1 MIQARYDRDGE
12 MHTLSVN
19 GHAGYSPKG
28 QDIVCAGVSAIVY
41 ALIGWLENNSED
53 TRFVSID
60 ENNGEAVIACEGDEK
75 VSAVFYMAAIGIE
88 GIMNTYPSHVDIEI
102 VGIDD

>member
-1 MIQARYDRDGE
+1 MIIARYDRDGE

-19 GHAGYSPKG
+19 GHAGYAEKG

-53 TRFVSID
+53 TESVSID
-60 ENNGEAVIACEGDEK
+60 EVNGEVVISCEGDEK
-75 VSAVFYMAAIGIE
+75 VEAVFYMAAIGIE
-88 GIMNTYPSHVDIEI
+88 SIMNTYPDHVAIDI
-102 VGIDD
+102 VGIAD

>member
-1 MIQARYDRDGE
+1 MIIAKYTKDGE

-19 GHAGYSPKG
+19 GHAGYADKG
-28 QDIVCAGVSAIVY
+28 QDIVCAGVSAIIY
-41 ALIGWLENNSED
+41 ALIGWLENHSYD

-60 ENNGEAVIACEGDEK
+60 ECNGEVVISCEGDSN
-75 VSAVFYMAAIGIE
+75 VASVFYMTAIGVE
-88 GIMNTYPSHVDIEI
+88 QIMNTYPDHVDIEI

>member
-1 MIQARYDRDGE
+1 MIRVRYEKDGE

-19 GHAGYSPKG
+19 GHAGYAEKG
-28 QDIVCAGVSAIVY
+28 EDIVCAGVSALVY

-53 TRFVSID
+53 AKFVSID
-60 ENNGEAVIACEGDEK
+60 ERGGEAVVACEGDEK
-75 VSAVFYMAAIGIE
+75 VAAVFYMAAIGIE
-88 GIMNTYPSHVDIEI
+88 SIMNIYPDHVDIEI

>member
-1 MIQARYDRDGE
+1 MIIAKYDRDGE

-19 GHAGYSPKG
+19 GHAGYAEKG

-41 ALIGWLENNSED
+41 ALIAFLENNSED
-53 TRFVSID
+53 TTFVSID
-60 ENNGEAVIACEGDEK
+60 ENNGEVIIACEGDER

-88 GIMNTYPSHVDIEI
+88 NIMNTYPDHVDIDI
-102 VGIDD
+102 VGID